1 MSIEIDQRVNELEK
15 AQIRTETTMEQQTKR
30 LDKLDKD
37 FVDMN
42 TTLQGILHYRVSCFS
57 KKKARFYVEDFQKRL
72 RASLADPASTID

>member
-1 MSIEIDQRVNELEK
+1 MSTEHDQRINALEK

-42 TTLQGILHYRVSCFS
+42 KTLQGILHSINQVKWVATGALLVVVAQQVGLLELL
-57 KKKARFYVEDFQKRL
+57 KKVVGL
-72 RASLADPASTID
+72 